1 VKQKHNQQKNP
12 HMTNHTDPALL
23 NTVLQLLS
31 SEGSEAFAEGLR
43 LLVNEA
49 MVQERAAALQA
60 RPYERTPNRLGF
72 ANGFKPK
79 TLNTRIGP
87 IEFDIPQVRGDLD
100 FYPSALE
107 KGLRS
112 EKALMAA
119 MAEMYVQGVSTRKVS
134 AIVEQLC
141 GHAVSSSQVS
151 KCTAQL
157 DAELQAWRQRPL
169 GSFPYVI
176 LDARYEKIRHG
187 GQVLDCA
194 VLIAIGINTE
204 GKRSILG
211 VSVALSEAE
220 VHWRDFL
227 TSLQSRGLHGLQLLV
242 SDAHAGLSAA
252 RTAVFPSIPWQRCQF
267 HLQQNAQAFVPRLD
281 MRASVAEHI
290 RSLFNCPDLPS
301 AQARLKTLAESYS
314 KTAPKLAV
322 WMEENLPQG
331 FTIFSLPPSHQR
343 RLRTSNALERLNQ
356 EIKRRTRVA
365 SLFPNEASLL
375 RLVSAILCEIDE
387 DWLSSKIYLNMNPA
401 DTAQV

>member
-1 VKQKHNQQKNP
+1 
-12 HMTNHTDPALL
+12 MTNPIDPALL

-31 SEGSEAFAEGLR
+31 SEGSQAFAEGLR

-60 RPYERTPNRLGF
+60 HPYERTPNRLGF
-72 ANGFKPK
+72 ANGFKSK

-87 IEFDIPQVRGDLD
+87 IQFDIPQVRGDLD

-169 GSFPYVI
+169 ASFPYVI

-194 VLIAIGINTE
+194 ILIAIGINPQ

-211 VSVALSEAE
+211 LSVALSEAE

-227 TSLQSRGLHGLQLLV
+227 TSLQSRGLHGLQLIV
-242 SDAHAGLSAA
+242 SDAHAGLTAA
-252 RTAVFPSIPWQRCQF
+252 RAAVFPSVPWQRCQF

-281 MRASVAEHI
+281 MRASIAEDI
-290 RSLFNCPDLPS
+290 RSIFNCPDIPS
-301 AQARLKTLAESYS
+301 AHARLKTLAASHS
-314 KTAPKLAV
+314 KTAPKLAA
-322 WMEENLPQG
+322 WMEQNLPQG
-331 FTIFSLPPSHQR
+331 FTIFSLPASHQR
-343 RLRTSNALERLNQ
+343 RLRTSNSLERLNQ

-387 DWLSSKIYLNMNPA
+387 DWLSSKVYLNMNST
-401 DTAQV
+401 DLTQI

>member
-1 VKQKHNQQKNP
+1 
-12 HMTNHTDPALL
+12 MTNPIDPALL

-31 SEGSEAFAEGLR
+31 SEGSQAFAEGLR

-60 RPYERTPNRLGF
+60 HPYERTPNRLGF
-72 ANGFKPK
+72 ANGFKSK

-87 IEFDIPQVRGDLD
+87 IQFDIPQVRGDLD

-169 GSFPYVI
+169 ASFPYVI

-194 VLIAIGINTE
+194 ILIAIGINPQ

-211 VSVALSEAE
+211 LSVALSEAE

-227 TSLQSRGLHGLQLLV
+227 SSLQSRGLHGLQLIV
-242 SDAHAGLSAA
+242 SDAHAGLTAA
-252 RTAVFPSIPWQRCQF
+252 RAAVFPSVPWQRCQF

-281 MRASVAEHI
+281 MRASIAEDI
-290 RSLFNCPDLPS
+290 RSIFNCPDLPS
-301 AQARLKTLAESYS
+301 AHARLKTLAASHS
-314 KTAPKLAV
+314 KTAPKLAA
-322 WMEENLPQG
+322 WMEQNLPQG
-331 FTIFSLPPSHQR
+331 FTIFSLPASHQR
-343 RLRTSNALERLNQ
+343 RLRTSNSLERLNQ

-387 DWLSSKIYLNMNPA
+387 DWLSSKVYLNMNST
-401 DTAQV
+401 DLTQI

>member
-1 VKQKHNQQKNP
+1 
-12 HMTNHTDPALL
+12 
-23 NTVLQLLS
+23 
-31 SEGSEAFAEGLR
+31 
-43 LLVNEA
+43 

-60 RPYERTPNRLGF
+60 HPYERTPNRLGF
-72 ANGFKPK
+72 ANGFKSK

-87 IEFDIPQVRGDLD
+87 IQFDIPQVRGDLD

-169 GSFPYVI
+169 ASFPYVI

-194 VLIAIGINTE
+194 ILIAIGINPQ

-211 VSVALSEAE
+211 LSVALSEAE

-227 TSLQSRGLHGLQLLV
+227 TSLQSRGLHGLQLIV
-242 SDAHAGLSAA
+242 SDAHAGLTAA
-252 RTAVFPSIPWQRCQF
+252 RAAVFPSVPWQRCQF

-281 MRASVAEHI
+281 MRASIAEDI
-290 RSLFNCPDLPS
+290 RSIFNCPDLPS
-301 AQARLKTLAESYS
+301 AHARLKTLAASHS
-314 KTAPKLAV
+314 KTAPKLAA
-322 WMEENLPQG
+322 WMEQNLPQG
-331 FTIFSLPPSHQR
+331 FTIFSLPASHQR
-343 RLRTSNALERLNQ
+343 RLRTSNSLERLNQ

-387 DWLSSKIYLNMNPA
+387 DWLSSKVYLNMNST
-401 DTAQV
+401 DLTQI

>member
-1 VKQKHNQQKNP
+1 
-12 HMTNHTDPALL
+12 MTNHIDPALL

-31 SEGSEAFAEGLR
+31 SEGSQAFAEGLR
-43 LLVNEA
+43 LLINEA

-134 AIVEQLC
+134 AIVEKLC

-157 DAELQAWRQRPL
+157 DAELHAWRQRPL

-194 VLIAIGINTE
+194 VLIAIGINPQ
-204 GKRSILG
+204 GKRSVLG

-242 SDAHAGLSAA
+242 SDAHAGLAAA
-252 RTAVFPSIPWQRCQF
+252 RAAVFPSIPWQRCQF

-301 AQARLKTLAESYS
+301 AQARLKTLALSYS
-314 KTAPKLAV
+314 KTAPKLAA

-387 DWLSSKIYLNMNPA
+387 DWLSSKIYLNMNPS
-401 DTAQV
+401 DPAQF

>member
-1 VKQKHNQQKNP
+1 
-12 HMTNHTDPALL
+12 MTNPIDPALL

-31 SEGSEAFAEGLR
+31 SEGSQAFAEGLR

-60 RPYERTPNRLGF
+60 HPYERTPNRLGF
-72 ANGFKPK
+72 ANGFKSK

-87 IEFDIPQVRGDLD
+87 IQFDIPQVRGDLD

-169 GSFPYVI
+169 ASFPYVI

-194 VLIAIGINTE
+194 ILIAIGINPQ

-211 VSVALSEAE
+211 LSVALSEAE

-227 TSLQSRGLHGLQLLV
+227 TSLQSRGLHGLQLIV
-242 SDAHAGLSAA
+242 SDAHAGLTAA
-252 RTAVFPSIPWQRCQF
+252 RAAVFPSVPWQRCQF

-281 MRASVAEHI
+281 MRASIAEDI
-290 RSLFNCPDLPS
+290 RSIFNCPDLPS
-301 AQARLKTLAESYS
+301 AHARLKTLAASHS
-314 KTAPKLAV
+314 KTAPKLAA
-322 WMEENLPQG
+322 WMEQNLPQG
-331 FTIFSLPPSHQR
+331 FTIFSLPASHQR
-343 RLRTSNALERLNQ
+343 RLRTSNSLERLNQ

-387 DWLSSKIYLNMNPA
+387 DWLSSKVYLNMNST
-401 DTAQV
+401 DLTQI